1 MPSDYPSVVPSSFSV
16 DPNADSVLDPSGF
29 ATCEQYDS
37 PAFDDSIT
45 AEIAVQYWYN
55 LEVEDA
61 INTFNVAISQ
71 LVETVEM
78 VLLETVQATMCAET
92 TDRRRL
98 ATNSIAFSASPRDL
112 RMGT

>member
-1 MPSDYPSVVPSSFSV
+1 MLSGYPSLVPTSFSV
-16 DPNADSVLDPSGF
+16 DPNAVSVLDQSGF

-55 LEVEDA
+55 LKVEEEDY
-61 INTFNVAISQ
+61 TFNVAISQ
-71 LVETVEM
+71 LVETVET
-78 VLLETVQATMCAET
+78 VLLETVQAAMCAET
-92 TDRRRL
+92 TDRRL
-98 ATNSIAFSASPRDL
+98 ATNSIAFSTSPQDL